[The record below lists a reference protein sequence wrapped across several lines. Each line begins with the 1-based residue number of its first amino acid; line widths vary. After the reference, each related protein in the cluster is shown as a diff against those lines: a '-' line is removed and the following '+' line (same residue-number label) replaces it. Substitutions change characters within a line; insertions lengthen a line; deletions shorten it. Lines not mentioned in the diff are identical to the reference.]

1 MKRRIK
7 TVVLLLTIIITV
19 AELAIITSAGTGS
32 ATLSSNKEIVVD
44 PTGNGD
50 YTTINEALSNAPEGA
65 TISIKAG
72 EYSEIINIRKK
83 VSLIGEDE
91 EHAIINP
98 ISKENKYAVRLGAPG
113 IIVQKLSITNGAPG
127 LYSSGIRVSASNTEI
142 RECRFF
148 DNPVG
153 IAVLTS
159 DNIIADCT
167 FYRCTDE
174 GIVLVGSGSLE
185 CDDNRI
191 ENCVFYDNCDGIELQ
206 YSSNN
211 VITNCEFY
219 DNTHTGIDAIAS
231 SNDNNIISNCNIYN
245 NQVHGIYL
253 SSSSDNQI
261 IDCLFSENK
270 DGDVIMNKNSNNN
283 EIITSTDNDGDGAG
297 KENAKE
303 NILTRLLNRFSAISG
318 NRALPLFF
326 LTKF

>member
-7 TVVLLLTIIITV
+7 TVVFLLTVIITV
-19 AELAIITSAGTGS
+19 TELATIASVSAGS
-32 ATLSSNKEIVVD
+32 ASLSSKNVIIVD
-44 PTGNGD
+44 QGGNGD
-50 YTTINEALSNAPEGA
+50 YTTISEALANAPEGA
-65 TISIKAG
+65 TIFIKAG

-83 VSLIGEDE
+83 VSLIGEDVE
-91 EHAIINP
+91 LVTINP
-98 ISKENKYAVRLGAPG
+98 ISQENKYAVRLGAPG
-113 IIVQKLSITNGAPG
+113 IVVQKLSITNGAPG
-127 LYSSGIRVSASNTEI
+127 LYSCGIRVSASNTEI

-153 IAVLTS
+153 MAVLTS

-174 GIVLVGSGSLE
+174 GIVLVGSGNLE
-185 CDDNRI
+185 CDNNRI

-231 SNDNNIISNCNIYN
+231 SNDNNIISNCNIHD

-261 IDCLFSENK
+261 IDCSFSENK
-270 DGDVIMNKNSNNN
+270 DGDVIMNKNSKNND
-283 EIITSTDNDGDGAG
+283 IITSDDNN
-297 KENAKE
+297 ENVKE
-303 NILTRLLNRFSAISG
+303 NIFTRILNRILSL
-318 NRALPLFF
+318 NRNRVIPLFT
-326 LTKF
+326 LNKF

>member
-7 TVVLLLTIIITV
+7 TAIIITV
-19 AELAIITSAGTGS
+19 AELAVIASAS
-32 ATLSSNKEIVVD
+32 AESISLSSKNMIVVD
-44 PTGNGD
+44 QAGSGD
-50 YTTINEALSNAPEGA
+50 YTTINEALANAPEGA

-91 EHAIINP
+91 EHTIINP
-98 ISKENKYAVRLGAPG
+98 ISEQNKYAVRLGAPG

-127 LYSSGIRVSASNTEI
+127 LYSCGIRVSAVNTEI
-142 RECRFF
+142 RNCRFF

-159 DNIIADCT
+159 DNIIADCK

-185 CDDNRI
+185 CNNNRI

-231 SNDNNIISNCNIYN
+231 SNDNNIISNCNIHDN
-245 NQVHGIYL
+245 EVHGIYL
-253 SSSSDNQI
+253 SSSSGNQI
-261 IDCLFSENK
+261 IDCSFSENK
-270 DGDVIMNKNSNNN
+270 DGDVIMNKNSKNN
-283 EIITSTDNDGDGAG
+283 EIITNTDNNEDEVEE
-297 KENAKE
+297 ENAKE
-303 NILTRLLNRFSAISG
+303 NILTRLLNRILSLNR
-318 NRALPLFF
+318 NRALPLFL

>member
-19 AELAIITSAGTGS
+19 AELTIITIASAGS

-44 PTGNGD
+44 QAGNGD
-50 YTTINEALSNAPEGA
+50 YTTINDALANAPEGA
-65 TISIKAG
+65 IISIKAG
-72 EYSEIINIRKK
+72 EYSEIINIRKR

-91 EHAIINP
+91 EYAIINP
-98 ISKENKYAVRLGAPG
+98 ISKKNKYAVRLGAPG
-113 IIVQKLSITNGAPG
+113 IVVQKLSITNGAPG
-127 LYSSGIRVSASNTEI
+127 LYSCGVRVSASNTEI
-142 RECRFF
+142 RNCRFF

-159 DNIIADCT
+159 GNIIADCT

-185 CDDNRI
+185 CDNNRI
-191 ENCVFYDNCDGIELQ
+191 ENCIFYDNCDGIELQ

-231 SNDNNIISNCNIYN
+231 SNDNNIISNCNIHD

-270 DGDVIMNKNSNNN
+270 DGDVIMNKNSKNN
-283 EIITSTDNDGDGAG
+283 EIITITNNNEDEVEE
-297 KENAKE
+297 ENAKE
-303 NILTRLLNRFSAISG
+303 NILARVLSRILSLNR
-318 NRALPLFF
+318 NRALPLLF

>member
-19 AELAIITSAGTGS
+19 AELVTIASASAGS
-32 ATLSSNKEIVVD
+32 ATLSSKKVIVVD
-44 PTGNGD
+44 QAGNGD
-50 YTTINEALSNAPEGA
+50 YKTINEALANAPEGA

-72 EYSEIINIRKK
+72 EYGEIINIRKEI
-83 VSLIGEDE
+83 SLIGEDE
-91 EHAIINP
+91 ERTIINP
-98 ISKENKYAVRLGAPG
+98 ISEENRYAVHLGAPG

-127 LYSSGIRVSASNTEI
+127 LYSCGIRVSASNTEI
-142 RECRFF
+142 RDCQFF

-185 CDDNRI
+185 CDNNRI

-211 VITNCEFY
+211 IITNCEFY

-231 SNDNNIISNCNIYN
+231 SNDNNIISNCSIHN

-270 DGDVIMNKNSNNN
+270 DGDVIMNKNSKNN
-283 EIITSTDNDGDGAG
+283 EIITSTNNNEDEVEEEPI
-297 KENAKE
+297 KETV
-303 NILTRLLNRFSAISG
+303 LTRLLNRLSALNG
-318 NRALPLFF
+318 NHILPLFF

>member
-19 AELAIITSAGTGS
+19 AELTIIASVSAGS

-44 PTGNGD
+44 QAGSGD
-50 YTTINEALSNAPEGA
+50 YTTINEALANAPEGA

-83 VSLIGEDE
+83 VSLIGEDV

-98 ISKENKYAVRLGAPG
+98 ISEQNKYAVRLGAPG
-113 IIVQKLSITNGAPG
+113 IVVQKLSITNGAPG

-142 RECRFF
+142 RDCRFF

-159 DNIIADCT
+159 DNIIANCT

-185 CDDNRI
+185 CDNNRI

-231 SNDNNIISNCNIYN
+231 SNDNNIISNCNIHDN
-245 NQVHGIYL
+245 EVHGIYL
-253 SSSSDNQI
+253 SSSSGNQI
-261 IDCLFSENK
+261 IDCLFSENE
-270 DGDVIMNKNSNNN
+270 DGDVIMNKNSKNN
-283 EIITSTDNDGDGAG
+283 EIITSADNNEDEVEE
-297 KENAKE
+297 ENAKE
-303 NILTRLLNRFSAISG
+303 NILTRLLNRLSALNR